1 MVSRGSLHEMA
12 LPWGSP
18 CLANLR
24 PGSTALRWRGSF
36 TKSCR
41 RIGVSHGRPETVDSA
56 IAVAPPPPTQIAR
69 PQPVSQINVTTTSAS
84 HGLCDPPPHATPT
97 WSRSRAHRR
106 RHARLR
112 PPSPPPSSTSLQVDV
127 VTAAGCYRS
136 GDTPGGVEAGP
147 ARPMAAPPGRHVTV
161 LADRSVG
168 SAACR
173 RRSTSPPPAAS
184 SCSTASPYCRIRA

>member
-1 MVSRGSLHEMA
+1 VAAGHLPIPQAKKMTPGSFC
-12 LPWGSP
+12 GD
-18 CLANLR
+18 R
-24 PGSTALRWRGSF
+24 PGLQRWVWLRGWLTCS
-36 TKSCR
+36 
-41 RIGVSHGRPETVDSA
+41 ETVDSA